1 MKSPNILGGIKVG
14 YKQLTEKTAVIYAK
28 ENGYFSEGAVVTCE
42 EIGDGNLNYVFRLHD
57 GKKGLILKQALPY
70 AKVVGESWPLS
81 LHRATIES
89 HALQIFE
96 KYVPEYVPKVYG
108 HDETLAIIAM
118 EDLLA
123 LTITRKGL
131 IDGEDYPLL
140 SRHIGRFLAHVLF
153 YTSDFGLQ
161 AEEKRVLDG
170 QFVNPDLCKITEDLV
185 FTDPFA
191 NYETN
196 DYEEELQNIVDEL
209 WCDKNLKL
217 QVAQYKYKFLTRK
230 EALIH
235 GDLHT
240 GSIFSSS
247 SETKVIDP
255 EFATFGPL
263 GFDLGQFIAN
273 LLINALSREENK
285 RSVLFYHIEQT
296 WSVFVE
302 TFTKLWML
310 EGVEPYTREK
320 QWLPIVLK
328 NIFADAVGFAG
339 CEMIRRTIGLAHV
352 ADLDGIPQ
360 SEARLLAKRHALR
373 LGRKLLLHETEN
385 ADARLFRIQFESIV
399 FEKEV
404 RV

>member
-1 MKSPNILGGIKVG
+1 MG
-14 YKQLTEKTAVIYAK
+14 YRSLTEETAVQYVK
-28 ENGYFSEGAVVTCE
+28 EHGYFEKKAKVTCH

-57 GKKGLILKQALPY
+57 GERGIIVKQALPY

-81 LHRATIES
+81 LSRATIES
-89 HALQIFE
+89 QALQVFA

-108 HDETLAIIAM
+108 HDEELAVTVM
-118 EDLLA
+118 EDLST

-131 IDGEDYPLL
+131 SEGEDYPLL
-140 SRHIGRFLAHVLF
+140 SQHIGRFLAHVLF
-153 YTSDFGLQ
+153 YTSDFGLP

-170 QFVNPDLCKITEDLV
+170 KFVNPDLCKITEDLV
-185 FTDPFA
+185 FTDPFG

-196 DYEEELQNIVDEL
+196 DYEKELQPVLDEL
-209 WCDKNLKL
+209 WCDKKLKL

-240 GSIFSSS
+240 GSIFSSP

-273 LLINALSREENK
+273 LLLNALSREDEK
-285 RSVLFYHIEQT
+285 RNILFYHIEKT
-296 WSVFVE
+296 WSNFVE
-302 TFTKLWML
+302 VFTKLWVL
-310 EGVEPYTREK
+310 EGVEPYTKEK
-320 QWLPIVLK
+320 RWLAIVLQ

-339 CEMIRRTIGLAHV
+339 CEIIRRTIGLAHV
-352 ADLDGIPQ
+352 VDLDGIKDKNRRIQ
-360 SEARLLAKRHALR
+360 AKKHALY
-373 LGRKLLLHETEN
+373 LGRELLLHETTGAN
-385 ADARLFRIQFESIV
+385 ARLFQTLFQGSV
-399 FEKEV
+399 LGGVKA
-404 RV
+404 